1 MHVTRKTNTE
11 LVVED
16 SSIWVS
22 VFLLCAS
29 VPLVYTSIAHGKM
42 SGLWAAGFFALC
54 AFLFWRKEVV
64 VFDTGRQQAAWWRRR
79 AFKAASGTVPFSE
92 ITGIGMEASAAGEHG
107 TLTYRLTI
115 LTSDKPMPM
124 SDGYSSN
131 RAHYQALKAEIL
143 EFLHI
148 ENSEALSSSVGD
160 ENSIQSLLK
169 QGRKIDA
176 IQLVRASQEIGLTEA
191 VERVNELDAKMKA
204 AK

>member
-1 MHVTRKTNTE
+1 
-11 LVVED
+11 
-16 SSIWVS
+16 
-22 VFLLCAS
+22 
-29 VPLVYTSIAHGKM
+29 
-42 SGLWAAGFFALC
+42 
-54 AFLFWRKEVV
+54 
-64 VFDTGRQQAAWWRRR
+64 
-79 AFKAASGTVPFSE
+79 
-92 ITGIGMEASAAGEHG
+92 
-107 TLTYRLTI
+107 
-115 LTSDKPMPM
+115 MPM

-148 ENSEALSSSVGD
+148 ENSEASSSSVGD